1 MSQFLTLTKLR
12 DILEKLDIHLT
23 KSLGQNFL
31 IDRNVRNKILEF
43 AELEKTDTIIEI
55 GAGLGQLT
63 DILVEKTGKV
73 YAFEIEEKFC
83 KFLKRRYSFCKN
95 FYLFCQDYLQISP
108 QLFSR
113 LKGKVKVIGNLP
125 YYIASP
131 IIFDILKN
139 RKKVKLALFTVQ
151 KEFGERLVAGPGSK
165 NYGILSVLINLYTET
180 KICYSLKRHLFY
192 PQPDVDSVVI
202 LICPL
207 SEPRIFIKDEK
218 KFWKFLPLIFSY
230 RRKKIINV
238 INIVWKEEKE
248 YIDKKLRKSGIN
260 PNIRVEQLESEK
272 IYEVFKV
279 VQNLLSGRKKWECG

>member
-1 MSQFLTLTKLR
+1 MSEFLTLTKLR
-12 DILEKLDIHLT
+12 DILEKLDVHLT

-83 KFLKRRYSFCKN
+83 KFLKERFSSCKN
-95 FYLFCQDYLQISP
+95 FYLFCQDYLQISS

-151 KEFGERLVAGPGSK
+151 REFGERLVAGPGSK

-202 LICPL
+202 LIRPL

-248 YIDKKLRKSGIN
+248 YIDKKLRSSGIN